1 MSARDGHPATA
12 RLAGRVAITFGALLH
27 LVVGAFVLA
36 STQILDG
43 LVVLGLAALWGT
55 LAGLGWHW
63 RHRRPPLVL
72 ALPFIAA
79 AAWWVAARLAG

>member
-1 MSARDGHPATA
+1 MSAREGHPATA
-12 RLAGRVAITFGALLH
+12 RLAGRVAVTFGALLH

-36 STQILDG
+36 STQILGG
-43 LVVLGLAALWGT
+43 LVTLGLAGLWVAL
-55 LAGLGWHW
+55 AVLGWRW